1 MVVNRQ
7 RSIPVSVGP
16 LREFCERA
24 IRELEFP
31 RNSITI
37 RLVSDPAMARLNRR
51 FRGKRGP
58 TDVLSFSAAQP
69 KRASRKKRSRPVR
82 FSVPASRDH
91 RTPATGEKRTT
102 PEVYLGDI
110 VIAPET
116 ARRNARR
123 FSRRLATELRVLILH
138 GMIHLAGYDHETD
151 DGEMNRM
158 ERRLRRRFGLQ

>member
-7 RSIPVSVGP
+7 RSIRGSVGP

-31 RNSITI
+31 RNSIII
-37 RLVSDPAMARLNRR
+37 RLVSGPAMARLNRR

-69 KRASRKKRSRPVR
+69 TPVSRKIRSRPLR
-82 FSVPASRDH
+82 FSGPAGRDH
-91 RTPATGEKRTT
+91 RTPATAEKRTA

-123 FSRRLATELRVLILH
+123 FSR
-138 GMIHLAGYDHETD
+138 
-151 DGEMNRM
+151 
-158 ERRLRRRFGLQ
+158 